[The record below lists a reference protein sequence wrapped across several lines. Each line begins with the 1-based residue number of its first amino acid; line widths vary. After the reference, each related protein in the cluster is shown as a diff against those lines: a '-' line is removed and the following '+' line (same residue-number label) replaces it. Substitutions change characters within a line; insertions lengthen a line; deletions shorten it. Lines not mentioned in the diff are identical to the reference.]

1 MTHEMIE
8 LDVPVKQ
15 IEDKA
20 FYQATKLYKIAS
32 EKTATVS
39 KANDPNSFLR
49 LEDTKLYILKAWLAD
64 FSSVLNTEQI
74 QDADFSS
81 DLKTEQIQDAEVIEG
96 SELSVFN
103 TGTILQDKNGV
114 SHDVST
120 DEGIVAY
127 LAATQ
132 MQALPE
138 HVTAAF
144 VHKPAGTKSGI
155 YFSTKLAIKYAGYL
169 DKDLERQLH
178 SLAEK
183 AMVFAQLAPATQTQ
197 MLGEAIAAISDK
209 ETQRLV
215 LSKDVAENLMA
226 SVMPSLKQLEGFRV
240 ITNTLKDE
248 LKLVDL
254 DDKYGIMFNSIYR
267 VLFGHDAA
275 QMRAL
280 IELPEGKSPREF
292 MSLDAYLLITQLE
305 AAITIVLSKWRRNK
319 ITPTASKLFDYALK
333 TAQKIAEDDDDMAK
347 ETEIAFLNRV
357 FVHKKKFVSVTL
369 NTTTNKTTTTSL
381 PFGSLLENKD

>member
-32 EKTATVS
+32 EKTATVTRS
-39 KANDPNSFLR
+39 NDPNNFML

-64 FSSVLNTEQI
+64 FSTNHRLEQI
-74 QDADFSS
+74 QDAESLYVLNPQS
-81 DLKTEQIQDAEVIEG
+81 EVIEG
-96 SELSVFN
+96 SELSVLN
-103 TGTILQDKNGV
+103 TGTILQDKNGA

-120 DEGIVAY
+120 DEGIVSY
-127 LAATQ
+127 LKSTHKE
-132 MQALPE
+132 ALPE
-138 HVTAAF
+138 HITAAF
-144 VHKPAGTKSGI
+144 VHKPIGTKSGI

-333 TAQKIAEDDDDMAK
+333 TAQKIAEEDDDMAK